1 MFLIILSMT
10 DNKESG
16 LLFEHNGYNSFLCT
30 GITLGN
36 FSMDGRTPNEK
47 DALNIAIR
55 RIEISFFNS
64 FRILAGRPFGPLD
77 FSLFTEDII

>member
-1 MFLIILSMT
+1 MQPKVKLKEIYTVNFILKNLQILLYIMFLIILSMT

-30 GITLGN
+30 GITLAN

-55 RIEISFFNS
+55 
-64 FRILAGRPFGPLD
+64 
-77 FSLFTEDII
+77 

>member
-1 MFLIILSMT
+1 MFFIILSMT

-16 LLFEHNGYNSFLCT
+16 LLFEHNSYDSFLCT
-30 GITLGN
+30 GITLAN
-36 FSMDGRTPNEK
+36 FSTDGRTPNEK
-47 DALNIAIR
+47 DRLNISAR
-55 RIEISFFNS
+55 WIEISFFNS